1 MIKLG
6 HTAKKIREAQG
17 LTQRA
22 AAEKLGI
29 SVVHLCNIE
38 RNNAAPSRS
47 LVERYQE
54 LWGVDLYIL
63 AWCLFGEESKL
74 PERIRAPMRELAEA
88 WKAELSIQG
97 FLDPNEFPACS
108 ESKR

>member
-6 HTAKKIREAQG
+6 QTAKKIREMQG

-29 SVVHLCNIE
+29 SVVHLCNVE
-38 RNNAAPSRS
+38 RNNAVPSRS

-63 AWCLFGEESKL
+63 AWCLFGDESRL
-74 PERIRAPMRELAEA
+74 PERVRAPMRDLADA
-88 WKAELSIQG
+88 WKAELVRHK
-97 FLDPNEFPACS
+97 FLDPTENPACS
-108 ESKR
+108 ESKG